1 MKFKDEQG
9 SELEYTPLQDRLIKT
24 GFDKGMLD
32 KDESLIA
39 YRHNP
44 KTGLIGTLKNAF
56 TGLGHLNI
64 PVFQHY
70 SRKHRR
76 RNPVYIEITEII
88 KPGEWIAFTPAVQ
101 IDKDTSLSGKMDS
114 LTFSA
119 RLFTKFVRLFT
130 GRKDKPI
137 VESTYI
143 FGINSDD
150 FKFSQ
155 GYYISGVQYY
165 EGAGDYIII
174 LKTNSSDEDIT
185 TENTF
190 LALPDIL
197 GKTDAAY
204 ISS

>member
-9 SELEYTPLQDRLIKT
+9 SELEYTPLQDRLIKA
-24 GFDKGMLD
+24 GFDKSMLD

-88 KPGEWIAFTPAVQ
+88 KPGEWIAFTPSVQ

>member
-1 MKFKDEQG
+1 VKFKDEQG
-9 SELEYTPLQDRLIKT
+9 SELEYTPLQDRLIKA
-24 GFDKGMLD
+24 GFDKSMLD

-88 KPGEWIAFTPAVQ
+88 KPGEWIAFTPSVQ

>member
-88 KPGEWIAFTPAVQ
+88 KPGEWIAFTPSVQ
-101 IDKDTSLSGKMDS
+101 IDKDTSLSGKMGL

>member
-9 SELEYTPLQDRLIKT
+9 NELEYTPLQDRLIKA
-24 GFDKGMLD
+24 GFDKSMLD